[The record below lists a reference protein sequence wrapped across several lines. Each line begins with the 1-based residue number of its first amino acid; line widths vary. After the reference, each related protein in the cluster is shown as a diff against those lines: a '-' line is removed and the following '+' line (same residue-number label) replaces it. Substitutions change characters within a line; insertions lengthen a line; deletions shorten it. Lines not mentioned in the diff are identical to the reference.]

1 MLTRGKLAAQT
12 GCNIETIRYYEATGL
27 LPVPAR
33 TAAGYRVYNDD
44 HLRRLN
50 FIQRAKSL
58 GFSSDQIRELL
69 HLSDPGEDHTRAA
82 VKSLTQSHIETI
94 GDKIRDLQRIKRRLS
109 QISSFCDGSGKSADT
124 CPILVSLFE
133 ETLEA

>member
-1 MLTRGKLAAQT
+1 MWQT
-12 GCNIETIRYYEATGL
+12 ET
-27 LPVPAR
+27 V
-33 TAAGYRVYNDD
+33 AGYLNDAGMETQ
-44 HLRRLN
+44 
-50 FIQRAKSL
+50 I
-58 GFSSDQIRELL
+58 SSM
-69 HLSDPGEDHTRAA
+69 
-82 VKSLTQSHIETI
+82 ETI

>member
-1 MLTRGKLAAQT
+1 MAA
-12 GCNIETIRYYEATGL
+12 GDSDHWRRFSSIRYYEATGL
-27 LPVPAR
+27 LPAPAR

-69 HLSDPGEDHTRAA
+69 HLSDPGEDHTRTA
-82 VKSLTQSHIETI
+82 VKSLTTQSHIEAI
-94 GDKIRDLQRIKRRLS
+94 GDKIRDLQRIKRRLG
-109 QISSFCDGSGKSADT
+109 QIPSFCDGSGKSADT